1 MIMKTMFDLVMRSD
15 LLSRDVERFAY
26 VNNLNE
32 NSTEVECYMLGY
44 LRAVQDICT
53 FIERDSYLI
62 AKIYEKQKLT
72 TK

>member
-15 LLSRDVERFAY
+15 LLSKEVERFAY
-26 VNNLNE
+26 INNFKE
-32 NSTEVECYMLGY
+32 NSTEVESYMLGY
-44 LRAVQDICT
+44 IRAVQDIYT

-62 AKIYEKQKLT
+62 TKIYEKQQIT